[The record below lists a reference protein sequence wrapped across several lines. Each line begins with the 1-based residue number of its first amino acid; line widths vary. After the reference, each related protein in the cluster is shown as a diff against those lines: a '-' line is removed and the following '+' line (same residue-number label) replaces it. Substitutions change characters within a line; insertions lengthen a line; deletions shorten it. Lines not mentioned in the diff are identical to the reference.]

1 MNNSETSEF
10 ASWLTSVGLAV
21 YEDNFNHHGYNDLDL
36 LKMMNDEEENQMF
49 QILGITLHGHVLK
62 LKKCIQ
68 GLRSAAAG
76 PSTRQDQTQ
85 SNSIKPTPSKQGSKC
100 FTFTSFSMH
109 NVNVSM

>member
-1 MNNSETSEF
+1 M
-10 ASWLTSVGLAV
+10 

-100 FTFTSFSMH
+100 FTFTSFCMH
-109 NVNVSM
+109 NVNVSI